1 MFEND
6 KKIFVFQLTDP
17 RSIDEF
23 FPVLADDAIYQLIPA
38 PSPLTIVDFRSRH
51 GMMDSKLSFGAYL
64 DLERTVPIGLLE
76 VNIQHGGLANIGYML
91 GRAYWRRGFGAQ
103 IIAKSISQL
112 NLGILTLRA
121 TVDSRNTGSIRA
133 LEKNQFV
140 QQETRLGMLKKQA
153 AMEYVYQREI

>member
-6 KKIFVFQLTDP
+6 QKIFVFQLADP
-17 RSIDEF
+17 RSIDDF
-23 FPVLADDAIYQLIPA
+23 VPVLADDAIYQFIPA
-38 PSPLTIVDFRSRH
+38 PSPLTIADFRDRH
-51 GMMDSKLSFGAYL
+51 GMINSKLSFGAYL

-91 GRAYWRRGFGAQ
+91 GRAYWRRGFGSQ
-103 IIAKSISQL
+103 IIAKFISQL
-112 NLGILTLRA
+112 NSGILTLRA

-140 QQETRLGMLKKQA
+140 QHETRLGMLKKQS